1 MSPSEEGID
10 FVASSNDGGAVIY
23 SIIIDSLQA
32 MQIENLRM
40 SSKFIGAEGISVFTG
55 GALAITSGSMLNIGW
70 ITIGSSLIAMVP
82 IVIGMCVTGFEEQNP
97 DDFLENKINK

>member
-1 MSPSEEGID
+1 
-10 FVASSNDGGAVIY
+10 
-23 SIIIDSLQA
+23 

-40 SSKFIGAEGISVFTG
+40 SSIFIGAEGGKGAEGISVFG
-55 GALAITSGSMLNIGW
+55 GAVAITSGSMLNIGW

-97 DDFLENKINK
+97 DDFLENKIYK